1 MSAPA
6 VLGTEMTTPELRF
19 QIDQIDRTITELL
32 KQRASISFD
41 IQRERVRSGG
51 SRVDLGR
58 ESEVITA
65 YVNRLGERGSDIA
78 HTVLTYCRG
87 EVDDAARNE
96 HQGQALHADRAA
108 S

>member
-6 VLGTEMTTPELRF
+6 VIGIEVTTPELRF
-19 QIDQIDRTITELL
+19 QIDQIDRTIAELL

-58 ESEVITA
+58 ESEVITT
-65 YVNRLGERGSDIA
+65 YVNHLGERGSDIA

-87 EVDDAARNE
+87 EVDDAARTQQ
-96 HQGQALHADRAA
+96 QGQAVHADRVA